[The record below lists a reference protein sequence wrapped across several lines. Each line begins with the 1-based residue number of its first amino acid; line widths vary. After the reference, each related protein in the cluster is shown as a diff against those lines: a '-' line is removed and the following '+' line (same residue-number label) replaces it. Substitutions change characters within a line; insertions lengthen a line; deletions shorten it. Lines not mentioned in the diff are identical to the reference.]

1 MMKTA
6 RRWTCSLL
14 GFCLWGLIGSLSIVE
29 SAAAQAT
36 EAGSDSIQFTY
47 DLLLAGGH
55 VIDPAHN
62 VDGVFD
68 VAIVDSVIVAV
79 AEHTDPTLAERVIDV
94 QGLYV
99 TPGLIDLH
107 AHVFW
112 DAGSGYSRWGGRCW
126 SYSDSYGGVRPDDHA
141 FRSGV
146 TTVVDAG
153 SSGWRT
159 FPVFHDRVIADSEVR
174 VLAFLNIVGAGMDGS
189 PAEQD
194 LNDMDARLTAMMAQR
209 FEDVIVGV
217 KLAHFRGP
225 NWEPTRR
232 AMEAGEE
239 AQIPVMIDFGGSD
252 PRLQSVEVCGP
263 RRSAPIC
270 TWPA

>member
-1 MMKTA
+1 MYLLKDTMMKTA

-47 DLLLAGGH
+47 DLLLAGGY
-55 VIDPAHN
+55 VIDPAHD
-62 VDGVFD
+62 VDGVF
-68 VAIVDSVIVAV
+68 
-79 AEHTDPTLAERVIDV
+79 DV

-99 TPGLIDLH
+99 TPGLIDLY

-112 DAGSGYSRWGGRCW
+112 GTGFGYSRWGGRCW

-153 SSGWRT
+153 SSGRRT
-159 FPVFHDRVIADSEVR
+159 FPVFHDRVIADFEVR

-232 AMEAGEE
+232 AMAAGEE